1 LLCWNVLRD
10 QVGLWLTQMHLRHQS
25 VTRRTK
31 QLTVEAHQML
41 LDIIRSGD
49 SKKAS
54 DEARRHVADWIK
66 LMPSVPATETGDIL
80 LDPP

>member
-1 LLCWNVLRD
+1 
-10 QVGLWLTQMHLRHQS
+10 
-25 VTRRTK
+25 
-31 QLTVEAHQML
+31 ML
-41 LDIIRSGD
+41 LDLIRSGD